1 MGRGSGCHTA
11 TRHHCTVDF
20 LGLASEPVQEGHVGE
35 QTILVLGV
43 TQLSEQLL
51 DVVLG
56 DLVTEVAE
64 DVVQLSQ
71 HHGAVAVL
79 VVQLEEL
86 QVVVVGA
93 LRVGGGDSGLALLH
107 DIVVL
112 GELLALLVSLTLGD
126 TGLLGDVQAKSVH
139 HVSEE
144 EEVNLAF
151 AIPVVDVADVL
162 DLCLKNFVNLQKDKK
177 YLSIYVERE
186 KEGIFQIE
194 SESSAGRLPDC
205 VQAQARESSAA
216 PYSYH
221 THLLHQPEM
230 HVIRQLDL

>member
-11 TRHHCTVDF
+11 TRHHCTVHF

-112 GELLALLVSLTLGD
+112 GELLALLVGLSLGD
-126 TGLLGDVQAKSVH
+126 TGLLGDVQAESVH
-139 HVSEE
+139 DVSEE
-144 EEVNLAF
+144 EEINLAF
-151 AIPVVDVADVL
+151 AIPVVDVADVF
-162 DLCLKNFVNLQKDKK
+162 DL
-177 YLSIYVERE
+177 
-186 KEGIFQIE
+186 
-194 SESSAGRLPDC
+194 
-205 VQAQARESSAA
+205 
-216 PYSYH
+216 
-221 THLLHQPEM
+221 
-230 HVIRQLDL
+230 

>member
-1 MGRGSGCHTA
+1 MA
-11 TRHHCTVDF
+11 TD
-20 LGLASEPVQEGHVGE
+20 
-35 QTILVLGV
+35 
-43 TQLSEQLL
+43 
-51 DVVLG
+51 
-56 DLVTEVAE
+56 
-64 DVVQLSQ
+64 
-71 HHGAVAVL
+71 
-79 VVQLEEL
+79 
-86 QVVVVGA
+86 
-93 LRVGGGDSGLALLH
+93 
-107 DIVVL
+107 
-112 GELLALLVSLTLGD
+112 
-126 TGLLGDVQAKSVH
+126 LLGDVQAESVH
-139 HVSEE
+139 DVSEE
-144 EEVNLAF
+144 EQVDLAF